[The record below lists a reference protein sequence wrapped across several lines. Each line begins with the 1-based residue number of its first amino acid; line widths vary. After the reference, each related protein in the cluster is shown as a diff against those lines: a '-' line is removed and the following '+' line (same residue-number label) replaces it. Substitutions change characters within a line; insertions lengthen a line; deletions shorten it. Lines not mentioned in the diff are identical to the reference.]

1 LIFHNFPN
9 ALLALKSNMEA
20 QKPEL
25 SPEFEGS
32 AAPPPERV
40 TVTLDLDAD
49 VVEWLK
55 AQPLGL
61 QGELSSL
68 SRFFMDS
75 STAPR
80 EAYDDAARWE
90 IEGPDPARNA
100 DRIDNEFIPG

>member
-1 LIFHNFPN
+1 MDP
-9 ALLALKSNMEA
+9 
-20 QKPEL
+20 QKPGL
-25 SPEFEGS
+25 LPEFEGR

-49 VVEWLK
+49 VAEWLK

-61 QGELSSL
+61 QGELNGL
-68 SRFFMDS
+68 ARFFMES
-75 STAPR
+75 STAPV

-100 DRIDNEFIPG
+100 DRIEHDFIPT

>member
-1 LIFHNFPN
+1 MEEQKSE
-9 ALLALKSNMEA
+9 LLQS
-20 QKPEL
+20 
-25 SPEFEGS
+25 EFQPA

-100 DRIDNEFIPG
+100 DRIDNEFIPS